1 MADTNRTRR
10 QRSTESRQRS
20 TEPRQHGKVDVEW
33 LGRDLLGTWAERRIA
48 ARAKAADP
56 RYQRID
62 DLTMADHRQRTLEQ
76 LQMLVDDG
84 AVLAAF
90 PKHLGGDDD
99 HGGNIAGFGDL
110 VLADP
115 SLQIKSGV
123 QFGLFGA
130 AVLHLGTEH
139 HHDTFLPPI
148 MSFEVPG
155 AFAMTET
162 GHGSDVASIGTTAT
176 YDEATEEF
184 VINTPFRGAWKD
196 YLGNAALHGK
206 DAVVF
211 AKLITRGIDHGVH
224 AFYVNLRDDAGE
236 FLPGI
241 GGEDDGYKGGLN
253 GIDNG
258 RLHFTDVRVPR
269 TNLLNRYGDV
279 APDGT
284 YSSDIA
290 SPGRRFFTMIGTL
303 VQGRVSLD
311 GAAAVAQQAALAI
324 AIRYGSERRQ
334 FNASSSTQEEVLL
347 DYRRHQR
354 RLFTRLAK
362 AYAQSYAHERLLVKF
377 DGVFSGRTDTPEER
391 EDLETLAAGLKAL
404 STWQALDT
412 LQEAREACGGA
423 GFLGENRIV
432 QLRAD
437 LDIYVTF
444 EGDNTVLLQLVGKR
458 LLGDFAKQFKG
469 ASKADIARFAADQF
483 FERATAL
490 VGLRTLSQDVRDL
503 RNVKKSSLALRD
515 GEVQREL
522 LEDRVETMVAD
533 IAGRLRHAPKEQA
546 KAAAAFNDEQ
556 HQLIEAAR
564 AWVELQ
570 QYDALAEAVERS
582 PESTKKVLTHLRDL
596 FALTIIE
603 EHASWHLEQGRLS
616 GARSQAVT
624 STIERLLGK
633 LRPHALDLVAAF
645 GLGDEHLRAHIASG
659 AEGRRQ
665 AEAQAHYDALR
676 ASGTLPTPEKRAS
689 GTSPDAQPIA
699 VAGAAPVAP
708 ADILGDSAPDAVSA
722 TATSTDGSTDA
733 ADAAEDAGVA
743 AR

>member
-1 MADTNRTRR
+1 M
-10 QRSTESRQRS
+10 
-20 TEPRQHGKVDVEW
+20 HGRVDVDW
-33 LGRDLLGTWAERRIA
+33 LGRDLRGDWSEQRI
-48 ARAKAADP
+48 RALKKVADP

-76 LQMLVDDG
+76 VQLLVDDG

-90 PKHLGGDDD
+90 PKRLGGADD
-99 HGGNIAGFGDL
+99 HGGNVAAFGQL

-115 SLQIKSGV
+115 SLQIKAGV

-148 MSFEVPG
+148 MRFEVPG

-176 YDEATEEF
+176 YDETTEEF
-184 VINTPFRGAWKD
+184 VIHTPFRGAWKD
-196 YLGNAALHGK
+196 YIGNAALHGK

-211 AKLITRGIDHGVH
+211 AKLITQGVDHGVH
-224 AFYVNLRDDAGE
+224 AFYVPLRDETGA
-236 FLPGI
+236 FLPGR

-258 RLHFTDVRVPR
+258 RLHFTHVRVPR

-279 APDGT
+279 AVDGT
-284 YSSDIA
+284 YSSPID

-311 GAAAVAQQAALAI
+311 GAAVVAQEAALAI
-324 AIRYGSERRQ
+324 AIRYGAERRQ
-334 FNASSSTQEEVLL
+334 FNASSETQEEVLL

-362 AYAQSYAHERLLVKF
+362 AYAQAYAHERLLAQF

-391 EDLETLAAGLKAL
+391 EDLETLAAGLKSL

-423 GFLGENRIV
+423 GFMGENRLV

-437 LDIYVTF
+437 LDVYVTF

-469 ASKADIARFAADQF
+469 ASKGDIARFAADQF
-483 FERATAL
+483 FERATTL
-490 VGLRTLSQDVRDL
+490 VGLRTLGQDVRDL

-515 GEVQREL
+515 ADTQRDL

-533 IAGRLRHAPKEQA
+533 IAGRLRHAPKDQA
-546 KAAAAFNDEQ
+546 KAAAAFNAEQ

-570 QYDALAEAVERS
+570 HYDALAAAVDRAPEA
-582 PESTKKVLTHLRDL
+582 TKKVLTHVRDL

-603 EHASWHLEQGRLS
+603 EHAAWHLENGRLS

-645 GLGDEHLRAHIASG
+645 GLGDEHLRSHIATG
-659 AEGRRQ
+659 AEGVRQ

-676 ASGTLPTPEKRAS
+676 ASGELPVPEKRAKAS
-689 GTSPDAQPIA
+689 NPEAQPIA
-699 VAGAAPVAP
+699 TAGAAPLAPSEFDDVA
-708 ADILGDSAPDAVSA
+708 DESVDAGA
-722 TATSTDGSTDA
+722 DA
-733 ADAAEDAGVA
+733 ADAGRGAEVPI
-743 AR
+743 R

>member
-10 QRSTESRQRS
+10 QRSEQPRQR
-20 TEPRQHGKVDVEW
+20 GKVDVDW
-33 LGRDLLGTWAERRIA
+33 LGRDLRGTWGDRRLA
-48 ARAKAADP
+48 ARKKVADP
-56 RYQRID
+56 RFQRID
-62 DLTMADHRQRTLEQ
+62 DLTVADHRQRAFEQ
-76 LQMLVDDG
+76 LQLLADDG

-90 PKHLGGDDD
+90 PKRLGGDDD
-99 HGGNIAGFGDL
+99 HGGNIAGFEEL

-123 QFGLFGA
+123 QYGLFGA

-148 MSFEVPG
+148 MRFEVPG

-176 YDEATEEF
+176 YDERAEEF
-184 VINTPFRGAWKD
+184 VIHTPFRGAWKD

-211 AKLITRGIDHGVH
+211 AKLITKGVDHGVH
-224 AFYVNLRDDAGE
+224 AFYVPLRDADGA

-284 YSSDIA
+284 YSSPID

-311 GAAAVAQQAALAI
+311 GAATIAQQAALAI
-324 AIRYGSERRQ
+324 AIRYGAERRQ
-334 FNASSSTQEEVLL
+334 FNASSDTHEEVLL

-362 AYAQSYAHERLLVKF
+362 AYAQTYAHERLLVQF

-423 GFLGENRIV
+423 GFLGANRLV

-469 ASKADIARFAADQF
+469 VSKADIARFAADQF
-483 FERATAL
+483 FDRATSL
-490 VGLRTLSQDVRDL
+490 VGLRALSQDVRDL
-503 RNVKKSSLALRD
+503 RNVKKSSVALRD
-515 GEVQREL
+515 ADVQRDL

-533 IAGRLRHAPKEQA
+533 IAGRLRHAPKEQEM
-546 KAAAAFNDEQ
+546 AAAAFNAEQ

-570 QYDALAEAVERS
+570 QYEALAAAVERA
-582 PESTKKVLTHLRDL
+582 PEATKQVLTHLRDL

-603 EHASWHLEQGRLS
+603 EHAAWHLEQGRIS
-616 GARSQAVT
+616 GTRSQAVT
-624 STIERLLGK
+624 STIERLLVK

-645 GLGDEHLRAHIASG
+645 GLGDEHLRAHIATG
-659 AEGRRQ
+659 AEASRQ
-665 AEAQAHYDALR
+665 AEAQAHYDRLR
-676 ASGTLPTPEKRAS
+676 AAGELPTPEKRAK
-689 GTSPDAQPIA
+689 GTNPDAQPIA
-699 VAGAAPVAP
+699 VAGAAPVPPSAFT
-708 ADILGDSAPDAVSA
+708 DSAPSA
-722 TATSTDGSTDA
+722 PSASDA
-733 ADAAEDAGVA
+733 ADAEEGATLAS
-743 AR
+743 R

>member
-1 MADTNRTRR
+1 MSDTNRTRR
-10 QRSTESRQRS
+10 QRSE
-20 TEPRQHGKVDVEW
+20 EPRMHGSVDVDW
-33 LGRDLLGTWAERRIA
+33 LGRDLRGDWSEQRL
-48 ARAKAADP
+48 RALKKVADP

-76 LQMLVDDG
+76 IRLLVDDG

-90 PKHLGGDDD
+90 PKRLGGSDD
-99 HGGNIAGFGDL
+99 HGGNVAAFGLL

-115 SLQIKSGV
+115 SLQIKAGV

-148 MSFEVPG
+148 MRFEVPG

-184 VINTPFRGAWKD
+184 VIHTPFRGAWKD
-196 YLGNAALHGK
+196 YIGNAALHGK

-211 AKLITRGIDHGVH
+211 AKLITRGVDHGVH
-224 AFYVNLRDDAGE
+224 AFYVPLRDETGA
-236 FLPGI
+236 FLPGR

-258 RLHFTDVRVPR
+258 RLHFTNVRVPR

-279 APDGT
+279 ASDGT
-284 YSSDIA
+284 YSSPID

-311 GAAAVAQQAALAI
+311 GAAVVAQEAALAI
-324 AIRYGSERRQ
+324 AIRYGAERRQ
-334 FNASSSTQEEVLL
+334 FNASSETQEEVLL

-362 AYAQSYAHERLLVKF
+362 AYAQAYAHERLLAQF

-391 EDLETLAAGLKAL
+391 EDLETLAAGLKSL

-423 GFLGENRIV
+423 GFMGENRLV

-437 LDIYVTF
+437 LDVYVTF

-469 ASKADIARFAADQF
+469 ASKGDIARFAADQF
-483 FERATAL
+483 FERATTL

-515 GEVQREL
+515 QEVQRDL

-533 IAGRLRHAPKEQA
+533 IAGRLRHAPKDQA
-546 KAAAAFNDEQ
+546 KAAAAFNAEQ

-570 QYDALAEAVERS
+570 QYDALSAAVERA
-582 PESTKKVLTHLRDL
+582 PEATKKVLTHLRDL
-596 FALTIIE
+596 FALTIVE
-603 EHASWHLEQGRLS
+603 EHAAWHLENGRLS

-624 STIERLLGK
+624 STIERLLAK

-645 GLGDEHLRAHIASG
+645 GLGDEHLRSHIATG
-659 AEGRRQ
+659 AEGVRQ

-676 ASGTLPTPEKRAS
+676 AAGELPVPEKRAKAS
-689 GTSPDAQPIA
+689 NPDAQPIA
-699 VAGAAPVAP
+699 TAGAAPVAP
-708 ADILGDSAPDAVSA
+708 SEFDDEADESVDA
-722 TATSTDGSTDA
+722 G
-733 ADAAEDAGVA
+733 ADAAAAGRGAEVPT
-743 AR
+743 R

>member
-1 MADTNRTRR
+1 M
-10 QRSTESRQRS
+10 
-20 TEPRQHGKVDVEW
+20 HGSVDVDW
-33 LGRDLLGTWAERRIA
+33 LGRDLRGDWSEQRL
-48 ARAKAADP
+48 RALKKVADP

-76 LQMLVDDG
+76 IRLLVDDG

-90 PKHLGGDDD
+90 PKRLGGSDD
-99 HGGNIAGFGDL
+99 HGGNVAAFGLL

-115 SLQIKSGV
+115 SLQIKAGV

-148 MSFEVPG
+148 MRFEVPG

-184 VINTPFRGAWKD
+184 VIHTPFRGAWKD
-196 YLGNAALHGK
+196 YIGNAALHGK

-211 AKLITRGIDHGVH
+211 AKLITRGVDHGVH
-224 AFYVNLRDDAGE
+224 AFYVPLRDETGA
-236 FLPGI
+236 FLPGR

-258 RLHFTDVRVPR
+258 RLHFTNVRVPR

-279 APDGT
+279 ASDGT
-284 YSSDIA
+284 YSSPID

-311 GAAAVAQQAALAI
+311 GAAVVAQEAALAI
-324 AIRYGSERRQ
+324 AIRYGAERRQ
-334 FNASSSTQEEVLL
+334 FNASSETQEEVLL

-362 AYAQSYAHERLLVKF
+362 AYAQAYAHERLLAQF

-391 EDLETLAAGLKAL
+391 EDLETLAAGLKSL

-423 GFLGENRIV
+423 GFMGENRLV

-437 LDIYVTF
+437 LDVYVTF

-469 ASKADIARFAADQF
+469 ASKGDIARFAADQF
-483 FERATAL
+483 FERATTL

-515 GEVQREL
+515 QEVQRDL

-533 IAGRLRHAPKEQA
+533 IAGRLRHAPKDQA
-546 KAAAAFNDEQ
+546 KAAAAFNAEQ

-570 QYDALAEAVERS
+570 QYDALSAAVERA
-582 PESTKKVLTHLRDL
+582 PEATKKVLTHLRDL
-596 FALTIIE
+596 FALTIVE
-603 EHASWHLEQGRLS
+603 EHAAWHLENGRLS

-624 STIERLLGK
+624 STIERLLAK

-645 GLGDEHLRAHIASG
+645 GLGDEHLRSHIATG
-659 AEGRRQ
+659 AEGVRQ

-676 ASGTLPTPEKRAS
+676 AAGELPVPEKRAKAS
-689 GTSPDAQPIA
+689 NPDAQPIA
-699 VAGAAPVAP
+699 TAGAAPVAP
-708 ADILGDSAPDAVSA
+708 SEFDDEADESVDA
-722 TATSTDGSTDA
+722 G
-733 ADAAEDAGVA
+733 ADAAAAGRGAEVPT
-743 AR
+743 R